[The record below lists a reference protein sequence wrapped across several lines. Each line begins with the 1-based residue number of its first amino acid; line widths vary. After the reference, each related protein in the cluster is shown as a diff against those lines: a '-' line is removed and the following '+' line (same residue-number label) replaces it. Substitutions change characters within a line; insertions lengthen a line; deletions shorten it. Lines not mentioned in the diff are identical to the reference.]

1 VPPDNSLADH
11 ADGVLLFSDVLGGGV
26 HRWSRASGVTNV
38 VPKRRGVGGM
48 ALHADGGV
56 VVTGRDLQRV
66 VDSQT
71 RTLLSLEGATGFN
84 DMATDRDGSV
94 YLGALRFNPF
104 AGETPVPGD
113 VWCVDAAGSATKLFG
128 DIEWPN
134 GIGFSPDGDI
144 IYISDYAAE
153 HVIAHDLDSGG
164 EATNRRVFAKP
175 ETGSAD
181 GLAVDV
187 EGGVWVALASRGGIG
202 RYSPDGALDE
212 ILDVPAGFV
221 TSLCFGG
228 TDGRDLYITTAD
240 NTEDPEGAG
249 TVFRTRVDVQGLPV
263 PYATVGHQGEQRQ

>member
-1 VPPDNSLADH
+1 VPPDNDLADH
-11 ADGVLLFSDVLGGGV
+11 ADGVLLFSDVLGGGI
-26 HRWSRASGVTNV
+26 HRWSRTSSVTNV

-48 ALHADGGV
+48 ALHSDGGV
-56 VVTGRDLQRV
+56 VVTGRDLQHV

-84 DMATDRDGSV
+84 DMTTDSDGRV

-113 VWCVDAAGSATKLFG
+113 VWRVDAAGSATKLFG

-144 IYISDYAAE
+144 VYISDYAAE

-175 ETGSAD
+175 ETGSTD
-181 GLAVDV
+181 GLVVDV
-187 EGGVWVALASRGGIG
+187 EGGVWVALASGGGVG

-228 TDGRDLYITTAD
+228 ADGRDLFITTMD
-240 NTEDPEGAG
+240 NSESAERRG
-249 TVFRTRVDVQGLPV
+249 TVFATRADVAGLARPL
-263 PYATVGHQGEQRQ
+263 ATI